1 MKTRDQP
8 EDFDPP
14 QADMEA
20 IRRVVDITAA
30 ATKANYFGPLIA
42 AVSFVSSRHIYI
54 GLLVNLA

>member
-1 MKTRDQP
+1 
-8 EDFDPP
+8 
-14 QADMEA
+14 MEA

-54 GLLVNLA
+54 ELLVNLA